1 MSQSTITI
9 EDCKKFLVAE
19 LKDQLKSRNAS
30 TLGKKAELLERLL
43 ELVKLELCSPP
54 TIVVAPI
61 QENTPEITEKG
72 DELPKSSIDI
82 DSTIQ
87 IQDNGVE
94 TSQEQGSILE
104 SSIESN
110 MATEPAEVKPSD
122 SENLVV
128 EVDKDIS
135 VDVATVNEAVPSI
148 EIPTSEDIPEVV
160 PDAVKESSLNE
171 IIKTNLKKKIA
182 LSIQEDPIKG
192 DASNRTSFVRID
204 NFQRPLHLKLL
215 LKWFE
220 ETLGLSGISEENV
233 WLNGI
238 KSHCYVDLP
247 SIEQAEICIARAT
260 GLKFPATSSKSLVAS
275 FTRVS
280 AKDAPTS
287 TEAQRRPEDWKAF
300 REESAVQTH
309 SGSTPAAATV
319 GVKRKM
325 EDVGGQMLKK
335 AVEMATTGAA
345 KSPRPSTPSAGSGG
359 GGATGSFGEDAAAT
373 GFLTRKHK
381 LELGLLVAS
390 DDENAN
396 ATESP
401 RAMRP
406 PQLLPPL
413 PPVLS
418 LDDLFKKTKTV
429 PCIYWLPA
437 PLEKRLKTK
446 ASIRSREL
454 QGRLG

>member
-1 MSQSTITI
+1 MSQAAITI

-30 TLGKKAELLERLL
+30 TIGKKAELLERLL

-72 DELPKSSIDI
+72 DELPKSSIEV
-82 DSTIQ
+82 DSTIEM
-87 IQDNGVE
+87 QDNGVE
-94 TSQEQGSILE
+94 TSEEQGSILE
-104 SSIESN
+104 ISIESN
-110 MATEPAEVKPSD
+110 MATEPEEVKPSD
-122 SENLVV
+122 SETLVLEV
-128 EVDKDIS
+128 EKNIS

-148 EIPTSEDIPEVV
+148 EPPTNEDIPEVV
-160 PDAVKESSLNE
+160 PDVVKESSLNE

-192 DASNRTSFVRID
+192 DASNRFVRID

-287 TEAQRRPEDWKAF
+287 AEAQRKPEDWKAF

-309 SGSTPAAATV
+309 SSSTPAATV
-319 GVKRKM
+319 GVKRKI

-345 KSPRPSTPSAGSGG
+345 KSPRLITPSAGSG

-396 ATESP
+396 ANATESP

-406 PQLLPPL
+406 PQLLPPQ

-446 ASIRSREL
+446 ASIRSREV